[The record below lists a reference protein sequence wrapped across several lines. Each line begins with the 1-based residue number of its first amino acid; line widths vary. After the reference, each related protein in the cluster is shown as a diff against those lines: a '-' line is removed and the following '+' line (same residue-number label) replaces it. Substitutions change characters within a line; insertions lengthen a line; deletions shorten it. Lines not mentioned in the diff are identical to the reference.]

1 MSGEKPPGS
10 EQHQIGL
17 LMGVGR
23 GSGHASP
30 PQIYRRESG
39 LASPQRTQASSGQVY
54 RTVVHRLCKHHCSN
68 HIIRHIAQGFWGLDF
83 CWRISSFLFFFI
95 YYYFWLDSLIFSS
108 LFDFYPHFNYLITLR
123 TVYVMAD
130 FALTVSTFC
139 WLRALLLPILMSF
152 VTPGS
157 RLPQKTIQSIHP
169 LPTSHTWC

>member
-1 MSGEKPPGS
+1 MISLQDQSSTRSASWWGWGE
-10 EQHQIGL
+10 E
-17 LMGVGR
+17 VGMLP
-23 GSGHASP
+23 SP
-30 PQIYRRESG
+30 DLQERIWTCFPTEDTGILQSG
-39 LASPQRTQASSGQVY
+39 LQDSCPQTLQTSLFKPHHKTYSSGFLGTWLLLTY
-54 RTVVHRLCKHHCSN
+54 F
-68 HIIRHIAQGFWGLDF
+68 II
-83 CWRISSFLFFFI
+83 SFFFI

-108 LFDFYPHFNYLITLR
+108 LFDFYPHFNYLITLW